1 LFHVIKIME
10 IGFKVLNGR
19 FEANFNGIFQFY
31 GYIIDLI
38 FLTFKILLQ
47 KKFYSALGL
56 KKDF

>member
-1 LFHVIKIME
+1 ME